1 MATTTTTT
9 RGSRVQ
15 YHCSF
20 CGKNQDQVKRLIAGP
35 GAVYICDECVDLCQ
49 EIINEESATG
59 TRTAAKG
66 KSARLRIPQEIVAQL
81 DEYIVGQERTKRV
94 LSVAVY
100 NHYKRIDAPP
110 QNGLE
115 REKSNIL
122 LIGPTGTGKTAFAR
136 TLARVLDVP
145 FSIADATALTEAGYV
160 GEDVENILLHL
171 IQAAEFDIQKAE
183 RGIVYI
189 DEIDKIARKTDNPSI
204 TRDVSG
210 EGVQQALLKIIEG
223 TVASVPPQGG
233 RKHPHQDFIQIN
245 TSNILFIVGGAFEG
259 LDKIV
264 SRRTGEG
271 VRSLGFNS
279 ERKVTDADRAAIM
292 RSVTHDDLLQFGLIP
307 EFVGRLPVVST
318 LDPLD
323 VETMVAILTKP
334 KNAVAKQY
342 QRLFEIDDVE
352 LVFTDDAYVAIA
364 EAAMGQKT
372 GARGLR
378 TVVEELLLD
387 VMYEIPSRPD
397 VRKCVVSADCVIRH
411 TRPLLVTES
420 GKVIDE
426 DGRQIA
432 ESA

>member
-1 MATTTTTT
+1 MANTTT

-49 EIINEESATG
+49 EIINEESQAG
-59 TRTAAKG
+59 KAAAAKAQR
-66 KSARLRIPQEIVAQL
+66 SAQRTPQEIVAQL

-100 NHYKRIDAPP
+100 NHYKRIDAPA
-110 QNGLE
+110 QADLDL
-115 REKSNIL
+115 EKSNIL

-136 TLARVLDVP
+136 TLARILDVP

-189 DEIDKIARKTDNPSI
+189 DEIDKIARKSDNPSI

-259 LDKIV
+259 LDKIIAK
-264 SRRTGEG
+264 RTGTGE
-271 VRSLGFNS
+271 RSLGFNAGTKTS
-279 ERKVTDADRAAIM
+279 DRDKALIL
-292 RSVTHDDLLQFGLIP
+292 RDVVHDDLLQFGLIP

-323 VETMVAILTKP
+323 VDTMVSILTAP
-334 KNAVAKQY
+334 KNAVARQY
-342 QRLFEIDDVE
+342 QRLFGLDDVE
-352 LVFTDDAYVAIA
+352 LVFTDEAYVAIA
-364 EAAMGQKT
+364 EAAIKQRT

-397 VRKCVVSADCVIRH
+397 IRKCVVSADCVTRRQ
-411 TRPLLVTES
+411 RPLLVTES
-420 GKVIDE
+420 GQVLSEEGQAIP
-426 DGRQIA
+426 